1 MQPVVKGLNN
11 HLVDQHT
18 ACEQGM
24 KISDTGLFIGLQQWQ
39 AIQPMHTRWT
49 SFNEIVSMW
58 LLFPFCPP
66 CKFQSSSSN
75 VCVCVRE
82 REVVS
87 YYHDRQNITFDTLGC
102 LQTARW
108 MQCVLVIVNVDFV
121 LHQPANYRSSLKGQ
135 NLLNVS
141 FNCDEELVFLAAVY
155 AVSLP

>member
-1 MQPVVKGLNN
+1 MQESSPDVILCGWLGSKYQLTNVQEWNVAGSERVKQSFGRL
-11 HLVDQHT
+11 QHT

-49 SFNEIVSMW
+49 SFSEIVSMW

-108 MQCVLVIVNVDFV
+108 M
-121 LHQPANYRSSLKGQ
+121 
-135 NLLNVS
+135 
-141 FNCDEELVFLAAVY
+141 
-155 AVSLP
+155 